1 MSKEKKK
8 NILKSKKNIK
18 IGKFE
23 ISLKLTII
31 IGIIA
36 VVSIIGVII
45 FINLSKTVKPLY
57 DSNNNPVY
65 IKEQYKNDI
74 YSNADIYKGQ
84 FIDVAGQVYNIKTE
98 EDITMIQINADVEN
112 ATDNTLI
119 YYKGS
124 LKVTEEDYIKV
135 TGYILGTVEYENMIG
150 GVVSAPVIVATDLE
164 KSTYIEVV
172 RPTIKE
178 VIYSD
183 KVINQRDY
191 EIKINKIEFA
201 EKETRIY
208 VEASNKAKDDFSIYT
223 YSSVVTQNGNQYDQE
238 SNYDADYRE
247 LNSELKPGVTSDGII
262 TFPAIQQKDFVL
274 IIEGSSDD
282 WDIDLEEYKFNLEI
296 K

>member
-18 IGKFE
+18 IGKFQ
-23 ISLKLTII
+23 IPLKITII
-31 IGIIA
+31 IAIIA
-36 VVSIIGVII
+36 VVLIFGVII

-65 IKEQYKNDI
+65 IQEQYKNNI

-84 FIDVAGQVYNIKTE
+84 FIDVVGQVFNVKTE

-124 LKVTEEDYIKV
+124 LKISEEDYIKV
-135 TGYILGTVEYENMIG
+135 TGYILGTTEYENMIG
-150 GVVSAPVIVATDLE
+150 GVVSAPVIVATDLK
-164 KSTYIEVV
+164 KSSYIEVV

-178 VIYSD
+178 VTYSD
-183 KVINQRDY
+183 KVINQKNY
-191 EIKINKIEFA
+191 EIKINKVEFA

-223 YSSVVTQNGNQYDQE
+223 YSSVVTQNGNQFDQE
-238 SNYDADYRE
+238 SNYNADYKE
-247 LNSELKPGVTSDGII
+247 LNSELKPGVTANGII
-262 TFPAIQQKDFVL
+262 TFPAIQQKDFDL

>member
-18 IGKFE
+18 IGKFQ
-23 ISLKLTII
+23 IPLKITII
-31 IGIIA
+31 IAIIA
-36 VVSIIGVII
+36 VVLIFGVII
-45 FINLSKTVKPLY
+45 FINISKTVKPLY

-65 IKEQYKNDI
+65 IQEQYKNNI

-84 FIDVAGQVYNIKTE
+84 FIDVVGQVFNVKTE

-124 LKVTEEDYIKV
+124 LKISEEDYIKV
-135 TGYILGTVEYENMIG
+135 TGYILGTTEYENMIG
-150 GVVSAPVIVATDLE
+150 GVVSAPVIVATDLK
-164 KSTYIEVV
+164 KSSYIEVV

-178 VIYSD
+178 VTYSD
-183 KVINQRDY
+183 KVINQKNY
-191 EIKINKIEFA
+191 EIKINKVEFA

-223 YSSVVTQNGNQYDQE
+223 YSSVVTQNGNQFDQE
-238 SNYDADYRE
+238 SNYNADYKE
-247 LNSELKPGVTSDGII
+247 LNSELKPGVTANGII
-262 TFPAIQQKDFVL
+262 TFPAIQQKDFDL